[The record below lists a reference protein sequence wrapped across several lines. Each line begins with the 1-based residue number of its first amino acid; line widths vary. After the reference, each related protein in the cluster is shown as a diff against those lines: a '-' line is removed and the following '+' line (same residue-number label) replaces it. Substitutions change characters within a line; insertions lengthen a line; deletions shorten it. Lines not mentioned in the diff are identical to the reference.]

1 MGMGRRPAHVQSSH
15 VAGTWQTSLSHL
27 LHCVTHSLPPKPTT
41 APQGRCGPRPG
52 SEHVLWAADLE
63 PWPPE
68 PAAWLQKRLQ
78 EAKKEVPP
86 TKKPPVW
93 RHACTMQS
101 SCLRWWAARWA
112 STMARP
118 PTKWKLSLRWPHRLG
133 EFSIAYNP
141 VTSGPP
147 ICPNSLPSSSLLAK
161 RDTDIS
167 RRNNPFPTPSS
178 QLAWQDLPGGP
189 DTLPSP
195 ELCSLQGGLEMA
207 THSSVLAWRIPG
219 TGEPSGLP
227 SVGSHRVGH
236 DWSDLAAAAAHL
248 PPTQNAENSSGS
260 FSTTWGPRASTETPV
275 TSSSPFCFGTV
286 HHPALCWFP
295 ILHTRL

>member
-1 MGMGRRPAHVQSSH
+1 MGVGRRQAHVQVCN

-41 APQGRCGPRPG
+41 ALQGRCGPRPG
-52 SEHVLWAADLE
+52 SEHVLWAADPE

-68 PAAWLQKRLQ
+68 RAAWLQKRLQ
-78 EAKKEVPP
+78 EAKKEAPP
-86 TKKPPVW
+86 TETPY
-93 RHACTMQS
+93 ACTMQS

-118 PTKWKLSLRWPHRLG
+118 STKWKLSLRWPHRLG

-147 ICPNSLPSSSLLAK
+147 ICPNSLPSSSLPAK

-167 RRNNPFPTPSS
+167 RRNNPFPTPRS

-195 ELCSLQGGLEMA
+195 ALCSLQGGLEMA

-227 SVGSHRVGH
+227 SVGLQSRTR
-236 DWSDLAAAAAHL
+236 LKRL
-248 PPTQNAENSSGS
+248 
-260 FSTTWGPRASTETPV
+260 
-275 TSSSPFCFGTV
+275 SSSSSTSTSYPECRELIRLFLNNLRAKSLNKNTSYFLFRILLRHRPSSSTV
-286 HHPALCWFP
+286 LFP